1 MVSRRILNLY
11 SVACVAIELVGK
23 ISVPNTFPA
32 KVLLMRRNDQHIVIS
47 DITMVFMRRR
57 V

>member
-1 MVSRRILNLY
+1 MY

-32 KVLLMRRNDQHIVIS
+32 KVLLIRSDQHIVII